1 MADME
6 LRVDDSFKQSLVPVE
21 FNYEE
26 LKAWLTESLAKYKGR
41 VFTDEQ
47 MPEAKQISATLGKV
61 SKAISD
67 QRIAIK
73 KLYLEPFNDFEVKAK
88 ELTAMCDEVRSEI
101 KAQVDAF
108 ADSKREAK
116 LALLESFFKAN
127 CKGEAAD
134 VLTWDGIMDSRWGN
148 ATYSQ
153 TQAEEEI
160 LKAID
165 LTRGNLEI
173 IREWESGFELE
184 LIEEYKKTLDLRA
197 VFAKKRQLDTAK
209 EERDKRKAIVEQ
221 TREQKSLFDTAPPV
235 EEPKQTS
242 KVIELH
248 MIAKGTKEQFL
259 ALRKAVDQIGMKM
272 ERVK

>member
-73 KLYLEPFNDFEVKAK
+73 KLYLEPFNDFEAKAK

-127 CKGEAAD
+127 CKDEAAD
-134 VLTWDGIMDSRWGN
+134 VLTWDGIMDTRWGN

-173 IREWESGFELE
+173 IHEWESEFELE

-209 EERDKRKAIVEQ
+209 EERDKRKAVVEQ

-235 EEPKQTS
+235 DEPKPTPR
-242 KVIELH
+242 VIELH
-248 MIAKGTKEQFL
+248 MIAKGTKEQFI
-259 ALRKAVDQIGMKM
+259 ALRKAVDEIGMTM

>member
-1 MADME
+1 MAEME

-73 KLYLEPFNDFEVKAK
+73 KLYLEPFNDFESKAK
-88 ELTAMCDEVRSEI
+88 ELTAMCDEVRNEI
-101 KAQVDAF
+101 KSQVDAF
-108 ADSKREAK
+108 AEAKREKK
-116 LALLESFFKAN
+116 LELLKMFFEAN

-134 VLTWDGIMDSRWGN
+134 ILSWEKIEDKRWGN

-153 TQAEEEI
+153 TDAEEEI
-160 LKAID
+160 LKLID
-165 LTRGNLEI
+165 ITRGNLEI
-173 IREWESGFELE
+173 IHEWESEFEIAL
-184 LIEEYKKTLDLRA
+184 LEEYRQTIDLRK
-197 VFAKKRQLDTAK
+197 VFEKKRQLEEAK
-209 EERDKRKAIVEQ
+209 QKRKETVEK
-221 TREQKSLFDTAPPV
+221 TREQKSLFDTAPPQ
-235 EEPKQTS
+235 ETPKPTG
-242 KVIELH
+242 KIIELH

-259 ALRKAVDQIGMKM
+259 ALRKAVDEIGMKM